1 MKCNLNVVVVEAAL
15 NRIDQIL
22 GEARQFS
29 SIIIHI
35 IHIILFVCPLQ
46 LLHKLL
52 IGRKIIDKLED
63 LIHFLLLLSG
73 KLNFHMM
80 IMRTE
85 PIICKLNRRNLQEC
99 KVPEDQSPR
108 KC

>member
-1 MKCNLNVVVVEAAL
+1 
-15 NRIDQIL
+15 
-22 GEARQFS
+22 
-29 SIIIHI
+29 
-35 IHIILFVCPLQ
+35 
-46 LLHKLL
+46 
-52 IGRKIIDKLED
+52 
-63 LIHFLLLLSG
+63 LLLFGG